1 MIKVVKIFEKF
12 FFPLHQ
18 KLKTDADMEDL
29 SLKERI
35 GLTADTMLP
44 PVAKGRYVQY
54 IVAVAAALL
63 LSSLPLLPIF

>member
-1 MIKVVKIFEKF
+1 MVKESGKF

-18 KLKTDADMEDL
+18 KPITDADMEEL

-44 PVAKGRYVQY
+44 SVAKGRYAWYTASV
-54 IVAVAAALL
+54 IAALL
-63 LSSLPLLPIF
+63 LSMLPLLPVF

>member
-1 MIKVVKIFEKF
+1 
-12 FFPLHQ
+12 
-18 KLKTDADMEDL
+18 MEDL

-54 IVAVAAALL
+54 IAAVAAALL